1 MTNQNSISKQ
11 LKRKWLSLAISG
23 LLLNGAGLSIMG
35 EALIRKAADSPFTDW
50 FFMGTLALVLIN
62 AGISCVG
69 GAVVVR
75 VKMEMH
81 SH

>member
-1 MTNQNSISKQ
+1 MALENSTYRQ
-11 LKRKWLSLAISG
+11 LKRKWLGLAILG

-35 EALIRKAADSPFTDW
+35 EALIRKAADSPFSEW
-50 FFMGTLALVLIN
+50 FFLGTLALVFIN

-75 VKMEMH
+75 VKMETH

>member
-1 MTNQNSISKQ
+1 MMDKKPSFIQ

-23 LLLNGAGLSIMG
+23 LILNGAGLSLMG
-35 EALIRKAADSPFTDW
+35 EALLRKGADLPFSQW
-50 FFMGTLALVLIN
+50 FFIGTLALVLIN
-62 AGISCVG
+62 AGISLIG

-75 VKMEMH
+75 VKMETH

>member
-1 MTNQNSISKQ
+1 MTEQKNLLQQ
-11 LKRKWLSLAISG
+11 WKRKWLTLAVSG
-23 LLLNGAGLSIMG
+23 LILNGAGLSLMG
-35 EALIRKAADSPFTDW
+35 EALIRKSGQQPFMDW
-50 FFMGTLALVLIN
+50 FLLGTLALVLIN
-62 AGISCVG
+62 AGISLVG